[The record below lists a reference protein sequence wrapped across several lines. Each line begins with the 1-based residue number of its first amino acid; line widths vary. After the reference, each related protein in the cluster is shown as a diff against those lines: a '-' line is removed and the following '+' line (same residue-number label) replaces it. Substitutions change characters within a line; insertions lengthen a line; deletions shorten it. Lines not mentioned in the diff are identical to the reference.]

1 MANILDPMDL
11 KQIITFHLDVLPHKF
26 HASVVLICLFRPD
39 SDCAFYQYFHQLGIR
54 TFLTFACLRYVKVGI
69 EPKIINIA
77 LPKSKSIKFVRG
89 TCIAFMLTC
98 VCFSIFDPRCY
109 VLGSKIRF
117 STDDENSALLFLLD
131 LSRTFRMSATK
142 MPRMPLLITA

>member
-89 TCIAFMLTC
+89 TCVAFMLTC
-98 VCFSIFDPRCY
+98 VSFSIFDPVVMYLGQKSGFLQMTKIQLFFFFSIFLEHLECPLQRCRECHY
-109 VLGSKIRF
+109 
-117 STDDENSALLFLLD
+117 
-131 LSRTFRMSATK
+131 
-142 MPRMPLLITA
+142 